1 MFDAAALVPRS
12 HIAIGVDPAVR
23 ERLPALADGRTLGID
38 FYASR
43 LLCTN
48 ILVGD
53 LTLRWLDSGPSGD
66 TLMPEDF
73 VALSPV
79 DGVAVAAH
87 ERLLE
92 LLATTGPTIVENGP
106 IFARH
111 LNLRLDD
118 AAAWLEF
125 LDAPRAPC
133 SHS

>member
-1 MFDAAALVPRS
+1 MFGAALVPRS
-12 HIAIGVDPAVR
+12 RIAIGVDPAVR
-23 ERLPALADGRTLGID
+23 DRQPALAAGRTRGD
-38 FYASR
+38 YYYASR

-66 TLMPEDF
+66 TLMPEGF

-79 DGVAVAAH
+79 DGVAVAAN
-87 ERLLE
+87 ERLLG
-92 LLATTGPTIVENGP
+92 LLATTGPTIVEDGP

-118 AAAWLEF
+118 AAGWLEF
-125 LDAPRAPC
+125 LDAPRALR